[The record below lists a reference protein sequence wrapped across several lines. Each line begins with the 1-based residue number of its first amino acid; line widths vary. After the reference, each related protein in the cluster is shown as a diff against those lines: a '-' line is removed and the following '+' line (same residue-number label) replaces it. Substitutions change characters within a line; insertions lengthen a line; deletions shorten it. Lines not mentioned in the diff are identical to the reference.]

1 MIKDKEFWSKFWQS
15 VTVFSLFLLL
25 GMGIGWL
32 IIGFIEAVI
41 LCFSWVHI
49 VCWSAGFLLI
59 SIGAFFSTRKEYRNQ
74 KREEY
79 EKRLLNLTVKR
90 DEQRAIFFDENSS
103 DEDRDFAW
111 SNVEMYE
118 KEIYRIATLYHKYG
132 G

>member
-1 MIKDKEFWSKFWQS
+1 MIKDKEFWSRFWQS
-15 VTVFSLFLLL
+15 VTVFSLFVLI

-32 IIGFIEAVI
+32 VVGFIEAVI

-49 VCWSAGFLLI
+49 IGWGAGFLLI
-59 SIGAFFSTRKEYRNQ
+59 SIGAFFSARKEYRNQ

-79 EKRLLNLTVKR
+79 EKRLLNLTNKR

-103 DEDRDFAW
+103 EENKDFAW
-111 SNVEMYE
+111 ANVEMYE
-118 KEIYRIATLYHKYG
+118 KEISRIATLYHKYG

>member
-15 VTVFSLFLLL
+15 VVIFSLFVLI

-32 IIGFIEAVI
+32 VVGFIEAVI

-49 VCWSAGFLLI
+49 VCWGAGFLLI
-59 SIGAFFSTRKEYRNQ
+59 SIGAFFSARKEYRNQ

-79 EKRLLNLTVKR
+79 EKRLLNLTNKR

-103 DEDRDFAW
+103 DEDKDFAW
-111 SNVEMYE
+111 ANIEMYE
-118 KEIYRIATLYHKYG
+118 KEISRIATLYHKYG